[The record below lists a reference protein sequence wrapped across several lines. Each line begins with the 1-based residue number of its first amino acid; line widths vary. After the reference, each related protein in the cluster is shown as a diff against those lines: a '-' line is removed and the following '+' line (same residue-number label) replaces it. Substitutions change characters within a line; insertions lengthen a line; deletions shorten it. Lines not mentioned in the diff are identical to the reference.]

1 MQFNNKITIRIADA
15 YDDYGEPSS
24 YVEHEIKC
32 AVLDHVK
39 INQTGEK
46 KKRNQFDMV
55 IICTARTYSPYSEL
69 FEDSTLEFLY
79 GANIYETGKIR
90 RINNF
95 SGKAKFYEIS
105 LIQKTK
111 GEVTS
116 GA

>member
-46 KKRNQFDMV
+46 KINVGVPLWRQHIRNRENKTNKQFLRKSQILRNQFDPKDQGG
-55 IICTARTYSPYSEL
+55 S
-69 FEDSTLEFLY
+69 DQW
-79 GANIYETGKIR
+79 
-90 RINNF
+90 
-95 SGKAKFYEIS
+95 S
-105 LIQKTK
+105 L
-111 GEVTS
+111 S
-116 GA
+116 